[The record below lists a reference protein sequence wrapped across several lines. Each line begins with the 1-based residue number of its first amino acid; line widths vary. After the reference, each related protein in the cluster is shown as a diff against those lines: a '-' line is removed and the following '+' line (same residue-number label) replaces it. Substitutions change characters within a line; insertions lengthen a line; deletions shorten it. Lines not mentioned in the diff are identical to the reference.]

1 MTNLVH
7 TILTIFVASIST
19 FLTRIIPF
27 IAFRKNEVPEKID
40 YLGKILPPAIMAT
53 LIVYCVRNVDYGNFN
68 DIMSQ
73 FLSIGVV
80 YILHKWKKNILLS
93 IGGGT
98 VFYMI
103 IIRTVFKIPII

>member
-1 MTNLVH
+1 MTNLLY
-7 TILTIFVASIST
+7 TILTIFVFSIII
-19 FLTRIIPF
+19 FLTRIITF
-27 IAFRKNEVPEKID
+27 IAFRKNEIHEKID
-40 YLGKILPPAIMAT
+40 YLGKILPTAIMAT

-93 IGGGT
+93 IGVGT

-103 IIRTVFKIPII
+103 IIRTVF